1 MIYRKLQIKYG
12 VDLPV
17 STKIGHGFKIE
28 HLNGIVVIGKNCN
41 IYKGVTIGKE
51 KRGIREGCPTIADE
65 VWIGANAV
73 VVGRIQIGSDVLIA
87 PGAYVNFDVPSH
99 SIVLGNLAKIVAK
112 ENATEKYIKN
122 TV

>member
-41 IYKGVTIGKE
+41 IYNGVTIGKE
-51 KRGIREGCPTIADE
+51 R
-65 VWIGANAV
+65 
-73 VVGRIQIGSDVLIA
+73 
-87 PGAYVNFDVPSH
+87 H
-99 SIVLGNLAKIVAK
+99 S
-112 ENATEKYIKN
+112 
-122 TV
+122 

>member
-1 MIYRKLQIKYG
+1 M
-12 VDLPV
+12 
-17 STKIGHGFKIE
+17 
-28 HLNGIVVIGKNCN
+28 
-41 IYKGVTIGKE
+41 
-51 KRGIREGCPTIADE
+51 
-65 VWIGANAV
+65 WIGANAV

-99 SIVLGNLAKIVAK
+99 SIVVGNPAKIVAK

>member
-1 MIYRKLQIKYG
+1 MTAQEADKKRWGGGDTTCPQYRFLKWKRRCE
-12 VDLPV
+12 
-17 STKIGHGFKIE
+17 KF
-28 HLNGIVVIGKNCN
+28 
-41 IYKGVTIGKE
+41 GKE

-99 SIVLGNLAKIVAK
+99 SIVVGNPAKIVAK